1 MRGNGASLARST
13 AIRRTLDDQLSRHK
27 SETGGLPRGTLLIKT
42 PPRRSRKCKRHLLY
56 LPMHYVSCATIAGL
70 WFASAPMR
78 GQWHGMFAVSSRM
91 LEEPLGLVSGPLFYS
106 LRAHGQDTPII
117 ESRGWAEH
125 PLRAR
130 SYKPVIA
137 QLVEHLTVDLCS
149 HQMVPGSIP
158 GDRIYVRL
166 MQQMRRA
173 WTLLQKKATGLS
185 LPERRAHPDLNQ
197 GPADLQSAALAT
209 ELCTHGCSRHDASTK
224 DLMWMTPIDRANSDA
239 PDVPSYLPGGTT
251 CSHLVVPSR
260 E

>member
-1 MRGNGASLARST
+1 
-13 AIRRTLDDQLSRHK
+13 
-27 SETGGLPRGTLLIKT
+27 
-42 PPRRSRKCKRHLLY
+42 
-56 LPMHYVSCATIAGL
+56 
-70 WFASAPMR
+70 MR
-78 GQWHGMFAVSSRM
+78 GQWHGMFAVSLRI
-91 LEEPLGLVSGPLFYS
+91 LEEPLGPVSGPLLHS

-117 ESRGWAEH
+117 GSRGWAEH

-166 MQQMRRA
+166 MQEMRRA
-173 WTLLQKKATGLS
+173 WTLLQKKESGLS

-197 GPADLQSAALAT
+197 GPADMQSAALAT

-224 DLMWMTPIDRANSDA
+224 DLMWVTSIDRANSDA